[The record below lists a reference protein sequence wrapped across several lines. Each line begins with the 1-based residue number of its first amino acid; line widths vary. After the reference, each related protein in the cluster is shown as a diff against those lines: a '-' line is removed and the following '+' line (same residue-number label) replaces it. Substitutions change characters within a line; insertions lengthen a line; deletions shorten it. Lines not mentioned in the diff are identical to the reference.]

1 MFPIGA
7 FAVAVGVTVLVLIA
21 VISMRG
27 PRDRGGRLPPVGG
40 PVLPGPH
47 WGDDGDFGGD
57 G

>member
-27 PRDRGGRLPPVGG
+27 PRDRGGRLPRVGG

-47 WGDDGDFGGD
+47 WGDDDFGGD